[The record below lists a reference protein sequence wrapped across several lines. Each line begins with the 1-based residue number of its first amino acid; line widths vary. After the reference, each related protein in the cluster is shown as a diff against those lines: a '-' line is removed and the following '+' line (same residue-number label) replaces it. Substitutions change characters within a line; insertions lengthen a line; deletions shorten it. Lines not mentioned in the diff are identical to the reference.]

1 VHYGGLLHD
10 FLRRYS
16 GAELQV
22 LAKVLRDLK
31 AATKVGVRLVPGN
44 ETGE

>member
-1 VHYGGLLHD
+1 MAHGLHD

-31 AATKVGVRLVPGN
+31 AARRVGVRLVIGD
-44 ETGE
+44 ESGE